1 MVEYDVGSADKV
13 GFSRL
18 ISAGVIVSSDRVAAA
33 RAAIAVEPRSYW
45 ARAETTGPMRYIA
58 RAASFGE
65 GSVLSGQL
73 C

>member
-1 MVEYDVGSADKV
+1 MEYDVGSADKV

-18 ISAGVIVSSDRVAAA
+18 ISAGVIVSADRLALS
-33 RAAIAVEPRSYW
+33 RAAIAAEPRSYW
-45 ARAETTGPMRYIA
+45 ARAETAGPTRHIA